1 MCASPNLLGA
11 PFTDEELAAWHG
23 MLSLQAHVLREIDVA
38 LSRVHRISVREFD
51 VLITLTNAPDGR
63 LRMTDLAQRVMLS
76 PSGLS
81 RLVDRLQRDGLVAR
95 TPDPDDAR
103 GARTALTDAGQVKL
117 DEARTTHNAVIRE
130 HFIHRLSGED
140 LRRLGDIWRNFE

>member
-1 MCASPNLLGA
+1 MDASPNLLGA

-38 LSRVHRISVREFD
+38 LNRVHRISVREFD
-51 VLITLTNAPDGR
+51 VLITLTNAPNRR

-81 RLVDRLQRDGLVAR
+81 RLVDRLQRDGLVVR
-95 TPDPDDAR
+95 EPDPDDAR
-103 GARTALTDAGQVKL
+103 GARTAITDAGQRKL
-117 DEARTTHNAVIRE
+117 DEARATHNTVIRE
-130 HFIHRLSGED
+130 HFIYRWSAED
-140 LRRLGDIWRNFE
+140 LRRLGDIWRTFE